1 MKRKIRTIHGVAL
14 AISLAATAAGL
25 LCSLIY
31 PEPLVGTLVIFSSI
45 FLVTFLSARY
55 FIGKYVRYRIKPIYQ
70 ILLSKNLRTN
80 ELPRQGDIVE
90 KIQDDLT
97 HWADKNA
104 REIAQLKENELFRK
118 QYIGNVSHEIK
129 TPLFSIQGY
138 ILTLLDGGLRDDS
151 INQKYLERT
160 ERNIERLI
168 NIVRD
173 LEDISQ
179 YESKLQTVEKEPF
192 DIVQLVREVADTFE
206 MEAANKNIRL
216 KINAE
221 APVMV
226 YADRKRISQVVLN
239 LLSNA
244 IKYGRQDGHITVSFI
259 DGFDKIMVEVQD
271 DGIGIAE
278 EHQRRVFERF
288 FRVDKSRSR
297 EQGGTGLGLAIVKH
311 ILEAHG
317 ETLNL
322 RSRPGEGSTFS
333 FTVGKPSAG
342 L

>member
-1 MKRKIRTIHGVAL
+1 MKLKIRTIHGVAL
-14 AISLAATAAGL
+14 AISLTATAAGL
-25 LCSLIY
+25 LCTLIY
-31 PEPLVGTLVIFSSI
+31 PEPLVAALVIFGSI
-45 FLVTFLSARY
+45 FGITFLAARY
-55 FIGKYVRYRIKPIYQ
+55 FIGKYVLYRIKPIYQ
-70 ILLSKNLRTN
+70 ILLSKNLRTR
-80 ELPRQGDIVE
+80 ELPQKGDIVE
-90 KIQDDLT
+90 EIQDDLT
-97 HWADKNA
+97 HWADRNA

-138 ILTLLDGGLRDDS
+138 ILTLLDGGLKDDS

-179 YESKLQTVEKEPF
+179 YESRLQSLEKEPF
-192 DIVQLVREVADTFE
+192 DLAQLVREVADTFE
-206 MEAANKNIRL
+206 MEAANKDIR
-216 KINAE
+216 IRIGSE
-221 APVMV
+221 YPVTV
-226 YADRKRISQVVLN
+226 YADRKRISQVILN
-239 LLSNA
+239 LISNA
-244 IKYGRQDGHITVSFI
+244 IKYGRQQGHITVSFI

-278 EHQRRVFERF
+278 KHQRRVFERF

-322 RSRPGEGSTFS
+322 RSRLDEGSTFS
-333 FTVGKPSAG
+333 FTLSKPPSAS
-342 L
+342 